1 MLSFLL
7 TQLIATTSPL
17 VTQKYYNAGDCSYI
31 RPELCTPPDYGVY
44 CDDGSYHELTRSM
57 YYRTRIGDNCPA

>member
-1 MLSFLL
+1 MLSY
-7 TQLIATTSPL
+7 LIALSIQVFNPV

-31 RPELCTPPDYGVY
+31 RSELCTPPNYGVY
-44 CDDGSYHELTRSM
+44 CDDGTYHELTRSM